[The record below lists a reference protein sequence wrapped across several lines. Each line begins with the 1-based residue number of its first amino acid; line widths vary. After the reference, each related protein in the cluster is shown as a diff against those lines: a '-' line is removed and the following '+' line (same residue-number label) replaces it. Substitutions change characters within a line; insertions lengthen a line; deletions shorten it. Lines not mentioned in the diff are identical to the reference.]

1 MPFMPRSKEITW
13 TRHARAKMA
22 FYKLSEQRV
31 MRVIHS
37 PKRIEEGVAPKT
49 VAVMQPASVRMR
61 AEAVLSEISHGSA
74 KSSRRTPSDS
84 KAGMGSG
91 AKNAKPKETWSQEIW
106 VMIQDLGKHRK
117 IVSAW
122 RYPGMTRPRSEIAM
136 DTLRREYREFLKG
149 RN

>member
-1 MPFMPRSKEITW
+1 MPFISKTKQISW
-13 TRHARAKMA
+13 THHAKAKMA

-49 VAVMQPASVRMR
+49 VAMMQPASVRIESYRVR
-61 AEAVLSEISHGSA
+61 AEAIPA
-74 KSSRRTPSDS
+74 KAVARV
-84 KAGMGSG
+84 
-91 AKNAKPKETWSQEIW
+91 KPKEIWSQEIW

-117 IVSAW
+117 IISAW

-136 DTLRREYREFLKG
+136 DALRREYREFLAGK
-149 RN
+149 N